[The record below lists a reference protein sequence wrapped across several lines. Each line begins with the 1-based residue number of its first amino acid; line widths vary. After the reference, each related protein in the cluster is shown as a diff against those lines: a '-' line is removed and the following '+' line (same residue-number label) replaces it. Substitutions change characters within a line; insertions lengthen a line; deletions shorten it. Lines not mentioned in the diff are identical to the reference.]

1 MKLQTKFNLGIIT
14 IFAILAVIIA
24 VMSINYV
31 NANTIRE
38 AENRVRI
45 YMRAA
50 WEIHSGKVTP
60 VRSTAES
67 LTQSQSLRELLQNP
81 KDEQLLASI
90 REELESVRQE
100 KKLDI
105 LNVLAPDG
113 TVILRTR
120 FPYNDG
126 DNLSDDPMV
135 ERVISTQQSS
145 SGNVIL
151 LLERLDIEGPGL
163 VERSLAIS
171 EDPRGML
178 TGVAMPVVEDG
189 RLLGI
194 IQMGHLLNGS
204 TEEVDRIRD
213 TVFANEYYKGKPVG
227 TATIFMDDLR
237 ISTNVLDNQGRRAV
251 GTRVSRE
258 VAEHVLEKGFSWT
271 GRAFVVDTW
280 YLSQYDPIKDPAGN
294 IIGMLYVGELEQKYL
309 DLRTRAVVLNLSV
322 ILIGMVVA
330 FLMSFFV
337 VRSILGPIRKLI
349 EATRCLSNRDL
360 THRVVVNGNGEIAY
374 LSASFNQM
382 AEQLETQHREIEQSH
397 QELEGLN
404 NELKVTNRNYMEM
417 LGFVSHELK
426 NALTSAIMSL
436 YTVKDGYL
444 GEINPSQK
452 KSLQSVA
459 ESLDY
464 FQDMIKNYLDLSRL
478 EKGELIINKSQ
489 VSLHSRVILP
499 VLEGLQRELQEK
511 QMLVN
516 NRIPENL
523 VLNADGDLLKIVYSN
538 LLSNAVKYGRSG
550 GQIVVDAR
558 ENGHHVRLSVCNDS
572 EGISSESMSIL
583 FKKFSRLDNAEY
595 AGKRGT
601 GLGLYICKQI
611 VEKHQ
616 GEIWVDSQMGAWVK
630 FSFSLPKI

>member
-1 MKLQTKFNLGIIT
+1 MKLQTKFNLGIII
-14 IFAILAVIIA
+14 IFAILAVVIA

-50 WEIHSGKVTP
+50 WEIHSGKVTSI
-60 VRSTAES
+60 RSTAES
-67 LTQSQSLRELLQNP
+67 LAQSQSLRELLQSP
-81 KDEQLLASI
+81 KNEQLLGSI
-90 REELESVRQE
+90 QEELESVRQE

-105 LNVLAPDG
+105 LNVLTPDG

-126 DNLSDDPMV
+126 DDLSDDPMV
-135 ERVISTQQSS
+135 KQVISTQQSS

-178 TGVAMPVVEDG
+178 AGVATPIVEDG

-194 IQMGHLLNGS
+194 IQMGRLLNGS

-213 TVFANEYYKGKPVG
+213 AVFANEYYKGKPVG

-258 VAEHVLEKGFSWT
+258 VAEHVLEKGLSWT

-280 YLSQYDPIKDPAGN
+280 YLSQYDPIKDPDGN

-309 DLRTRAVVLNLSV
+309 DLRTRAVVLNLSI

-337 VRSILGPIRKLI
+337 VRSILDPIRKLT
-349 EATRCLSNRDL
+349 EATMCLSNRDL

-404 NELKVTNRNYMEM
+404 HELKVTNRNYMEM

-426 NALTSAIMSL
+426 NSLTSAVMSL

-478 EKGELIINKSQ
+478 EKGELAVNKSQ
-489 VSLHSRVILP
+489 MSLRNHVVLP
-499 VLEGLQRELQEK
+499 VLEGVQRELEDK

-523 VLNADGDLLKIVYSN
+523 VLNADGDLLKIVYNN
-538 LLSNAVKYGRSG
+538 LFSNAVKYGRSG
-550 GQIVVDAR
+550 GQIVVDAY
-558 ENGHHVRLSVCNDS
+558 ENGDQVRLSVCNDS
-572 EGISSESMSIL
+572 EGISSENMAVL
-583 FKKFSRLDNAEY
+583 FKKFSRLDKVEY

-601 GLGLYICKQI
+601 GLGLYICRQI

-630 FSFSLPKI
+630 FSFTLPKI